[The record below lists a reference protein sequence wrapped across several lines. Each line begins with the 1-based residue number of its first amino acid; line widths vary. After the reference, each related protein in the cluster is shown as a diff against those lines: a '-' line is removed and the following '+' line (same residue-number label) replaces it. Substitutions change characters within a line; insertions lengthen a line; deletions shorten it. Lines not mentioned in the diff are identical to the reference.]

1 VRCPPLLTRVLLQS
15 SLHLSLSRSLALAA
29 HVALCSCSS
38 DLLPTFLEPSFE
50 ASSRGKLQ

>member
-1 VRCPPLLTRVLLQS
+1 MRCPPLLTRVLLQS